1 MATARVIKAVNV
13 LEYLALGLT
22 TCFPTVPPYQLSL
35 NGFEERLNHGI
46 VVTIAFS
53 THRDLE
59 AMFGKASLILVG
71 TILRTAIC
79 MMNTILRR
87 LSQCHCLIQR
97 ADCQIT
103 VNAAAEPCPAGVAQ
117 YARERPML

>member
-35 NGFEERLNHGI
+35 NGFEERFQHGI

-59 AMFGKASLILVG
+59 AMFGKASLIFVG
-71 TILRTAIC
+71 TILRTTIRMVKA
-79 MMNTILRR
+79 ILRW
-87 LSQCHCLIQR
+87 L
-97 ADCQIT
+97 
-103 VNAAAEPCPAGVAQ
+103 AQ
-117 YARERPML
+117 SNGHI